1 MTQPASMGSQ
11 ARLSMAAPGTAIAAY
26 TESYEFAGEN
36 LAKQLT
42 ILETAGIRGSR
53 AHPAER
59 TRDGTYAVRGT
70 IRFHCS
76 KGLLD
81 LLLPRILGGGTSPTY
96 TLAETLPGFDVLIER
111 VADRFV
117 YGTCKVNRAVFRAR
131 ASGLLELALEL
142 IGETETVSAT
152 AFPAIAPPTDAPYI
166 WQDCVVTL
174 NSAARVVTEFELVVD
189 NHVRAR
195 YSNSQTATDLYPV
208 DRTVGLRCTVPFTG
222 DDTDLYGANT
232 GGAAAGTLA
241 FTNGAH
247 NLTFSLPQVQFPDHS
262 PAVADKGEILLRLDG
277 TAKRLGTSAELVV
290 TNS

>member
-11 ARLSMAAPGTAIAAY
+11 ARLSMAAPGTAIASY
-26 TESYEFAGEN
+26 TESCEFVGES

-42 ILETAGIRGSR
+42 MLDTAGIRGTRS
-53 AHPAER
+53 HPAER
-59 TRDGTYAVRGT
+59 TRDGAYAVRGT

-81 LLLPRILGGGTSPTY
+81 LLLPRILGGGASPTW
-96 TLAETLPGFDVLIER
+96 TLAETLPAFDVLIDR
-111 VADRFV
+111 VASRFA

-131 ASGLLELALEL
+131 ASGLLELALDI

-152 AFPAIAPPTDAPYI
+152 PFPAIAAPTDAPYI

-174 NSAARVVTEFELVVD
+174 NAAARVVTEFELVVD

-195 YSNSQTATDLYPV
+195 FSNSQTATDLYPT
-208 DRTVGLRCTVPFTG
+208 DRTIGLKCTVPFTG

-232 GGAAAGTLA
+232 GAAAAGTLV
-241 FTNGAH
+241 FTNGPH
-247 NLTFSLPQVQFPDHS
+247 SLTFSLPLVQFPDNS
-262 PAVADKGEILLRLDG
+262 PVVADKGEIFLRLDG
-277 TAKRLGTSAELVV
+277 TAKRVGTNAELVV
-290 TNS
+290 TNN